1 MNWGNILLS
10 ACMQGALWSLLAL
23 GVYCTFRLLNFADMT
38 CDGSF
43 TLGAAVVVVLIDR
56 GLAFPLAVLISV
68 LAGALAGLVT
78 AFFNT
83 KMKIP
88 ALLSGILTQLA
99 LYSINLRIMGRA
111 NYPLIS
117 DKSIFEFFKGLLP
130 LSFNPYFSDFLLSL
144 LISILVISFLYWF
157 FGTELGSVIRAS
169 GHNPAVVRSFGA
181 STKLTTVIALMI
193 GNALIALAGALIA
206 QNQGFADLN
215 MGTGA
220 IVIGLA
226 AIMIG
231 EVVFFKRNFY
241 FVLLSI
247 ILGSIVYRIIVA
259 IVLALG
265 LPTQDMKL
273 FSVCVVA
280 VALFIPEFRKSQK
293 ERSLRRY
300 NNKYMKVNE

>member
-1 MNWGNILLS
+1 MNWGNIILS

-43 TLGAAVVVVLIDR
+43 TLGAAVAVVLIDR
-56 GLAFPLAVLISV
+56 EVPVPIAILLSL
-68 LAGALAGLVT
+68 LAGAIAGLVT

-111 NYPLIS
+111 NYPLLS
-117 DKSIFEFFKGLLP
+117 DSSIFESFHKLFP
-130 LSFNPYFSDFLLSL
+130 FLSTYWSDLILSM
-144 LISILVISFLYWF
+144 LIGILIISFLYWF

-169 GHNPAVVRSFGA
+169 GHNPAVVRSLGA
-181 STKLTTVIALMI
+181 STKLTTVIGLMM
-193 GNALIALAGALIA
+193 GNALIAMSGALIA

-241 FVLLSI
+241 LLLLSI
-247 ILGSIVYRIIVA
+247 IFGSIVYRIIVA
-259 IVLALG
+259 IVLAMG

-273 FSVCVVA
+273 FSVIVVA
-280 VALFIPEFRKSQK
+280 IALFIPEMKKMQK
-293 ERSLRRY
+293 EQQLRRK
-300 NNKYMKVNE
+300 NNKFMNLG

>member
-1 MNWGNILLS
+1 MNWGNIILS

-43 TLGAAVVVVLIDR
+43 TLGAAVAVVLIDR
-56 GLAFPLAVLISV
+56 EVPVPIAILLSL
-68 LAGALAGLVT
+68 LAGAIAGLVT

-111 NYPLIS
+111 NYPLLS
-117 DKSIFEFFKGLLP
+117 DSSIFESFHKLFP
-130 LSFNPYFSDFLLSL
+130 FLSTYWSDLILSM
-144 LISILVISFLYWF
+144 LIGILIISFLYWF

-169 GHNPAVVRSFGA
+169 GHNPAVVRSLGA
-181 STKLTTVIALMI
+181 STKLTTVIGLLM
-193 GNALIALAGALIA
+193 GNALIAMSGALIA

-241 FVLLSI
+241 LLLLSI
-247 ILGSIVYRIIVA
+247 IFGSIVYRIIVA
-259 IVLALG
+259 IVLAMG

-273 FSVCVVA
+273 FSVIVVA
-280 VALFIPEFRKSQK
+280 IALFIPEMKKMQK
-293 ERSLRRY
+293 EQQLRRK
-300 NNKYMKVNE
+300 NNKFMNLG